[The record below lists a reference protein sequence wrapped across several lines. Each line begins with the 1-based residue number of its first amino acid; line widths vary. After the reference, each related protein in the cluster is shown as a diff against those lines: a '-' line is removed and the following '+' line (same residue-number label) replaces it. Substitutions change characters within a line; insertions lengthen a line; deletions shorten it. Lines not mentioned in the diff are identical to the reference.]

1 MVTRSDLRT
10 AGIAAVLTGGLLA
23 TSLVLFQGGPPSP
36 HPNAVLAWHADNAV
50 ALRFSAVAW
59 LLAMLGLVG
68 FAIGFREAMWATVLD
83 RSWMTVL
90 FVQGAGIFA
99 TVAVVSAAVG
109 WALAGQS
116 AAGSLDAE
124 MASMVWAVELALL
137 RFASWGLTAPLI
149 IVGAALARHSTLGQV
164 SAVAAVLVA
173 AALLVPLT
181 WGVALYAFAAWLGLA
196 GVTLL
201 VPRPSQAWQPAT
213 VA

>member
-10 AGIAAVLTGGLLA
+10 AGVAALLTGGLLA
-23 TSLVLFQGGPPSP
+23 VSLAMFQGGPPSS
-36 HPNAVLAWHADNAV
+36 HPNAVLAWNAEN
-50 ALRFSAVAW
+50 APMLKASAVTW

-109 WALAGQS
+109 WALADQA
-116 AAGSLDAE
+116 AAGTIDAE
-124 MASMVWAVELALL
+124 LAGMVWSVELALL

-149 IVGAALARHSTLGQV
+149 VVGAALAHHSTLGQI

-181 WGVALYAFAAWLGLA
+181 WGVGLYAFAAWLGLA

-201 VPRPSQAWQPAT
+201 VPRPARTREPAP

>member
-1 MVTRSDLRT
+1 MVTGRDLRV
-10 AGIAAVLTGGLLA
+10 AGVAALLTGGLLA
-23 TSLVLFQGGPPSP
+23 ASLALFQGGPPSS
-36 HPNAVLAWHADNAV
+36 HPNAVLAWNAANATV
-50 ALRFSAVAW
+50 VKISAVTW

-109 WALAGQS
+109 WALADQ
-116 AAGSLDAE
+116 AGAGVIDADLAGTVWSLE
-124 MASMVWAVELALL
+124 TALL
-137 RFASWGLTAPLI
+137 RFATWGLTAPLI
-149 IVGAALARHSTLGQV
+149 VVGAALARHSTLGQIC
-164 SAVAAVLVA
+164 AVAAVLVA

-181 WGVALYAFAAWLGLA
+181 WGVGLFAFAAWLGLA

-201 VPRPSQAWQPAT
+201 VPRPIRVDEPAP